1 MDEKLTYSSS
11 RGDFQAPLSSVL
23 CPGKRRLSCPA
34 RVSVLLGIRS
44 PNGWCANCDKVLPL
58 WSTLNKKLLE
68 RQPFPVKTNSRLYF
82 SIGGNGKRCWNNR
95 DQTRNIHTK
104 QRQKQK
110 REKPVAGNIHTKHR
124 QKQKRENH
132 YQASVAEM

>member
-34 RVSVLLGIRS
+34 PRRCYSAYVAPMVGAPIVTKFYLV
-44 PNGWCANCDKVLPL
+44 A
-58 WSTLNKKLLE
+58 TLNKKILE

-82 SIGGNGKRCWNNR
+82 SLGGNGKRCGKNR
-95 DQTRNIHTK
+95 DQTRNIHTEH
-104 QRQKQK
+104 RQKQK
-110 REKPVAGNIHTKHR
+110 REKPKAGNIHTKHR

-132 YQASVAEM
+132 HQTSVAEM